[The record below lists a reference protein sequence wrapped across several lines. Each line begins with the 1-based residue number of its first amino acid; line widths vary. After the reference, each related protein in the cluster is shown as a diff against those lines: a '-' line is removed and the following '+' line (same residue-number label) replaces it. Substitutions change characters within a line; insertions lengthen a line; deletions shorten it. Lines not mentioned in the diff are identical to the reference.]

1 METDD
6 LIQKTIRTE
15 FADSTVLTIAHRLN
29 TILDYDRLEKEGMRE
44 RNYNESTTLRVMV
57 LDAGRIVEFDS
68 PNKLIEEKGVF
79 FSMARDAGLV

>member
-1 METDD
+1 M
-6 LIQKTIRTE
+6 
-15 FADSTVLTIAHRLN
+15 
-29 TILDYDRLEKEGMRE
+29 
-44 RNYNESTTLRVMV
+44 